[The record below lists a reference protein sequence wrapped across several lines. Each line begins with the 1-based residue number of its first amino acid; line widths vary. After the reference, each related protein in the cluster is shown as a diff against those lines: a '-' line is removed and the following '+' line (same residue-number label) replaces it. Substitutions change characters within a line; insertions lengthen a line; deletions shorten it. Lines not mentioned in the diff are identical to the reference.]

1 MKLVKIQSIP
11 SPTCHPKTTKTRSR
25 QSPLFTSSTPSWDS
39 APLRRHQGCWHLES
53 GILLSI
59 ALSPQDWVILTQ
71 RQESQ
76 SQAFS
81 LLQVVNTKIL
91 CNGRQP
97 RHRELFAKRTTNR
110 RKRQNAENR
119 EQSEAL
125 KEEVTTPTQ
134 DPQDPRDYEACKRD
148 IFLWTQC
155 PTLNET

>member
-1 MKLVKIQSIP
+1 MLFRFFIRPHSSPFVIRHKKPTGHWLFIQLAAPNWMDNQWSV
-11 SPTCHPKTTKTRSR
+11 SCMRRMTNGDEWKSETT
-25 QSPLFTSSTPSWDS
+25 PL
-39 APLRRHQGCWHLES
+39 L
-53 GILLSI
+53 
-59 ALSPQDWVILTQ
+59 
-71 RQESQ
+71 Q

-134 DPQDPRDYEACKRD
+134 DPRDYEACKRD
-148 IFLWTQC
+148 VFRWTQY
-155 PTLNET
+155 PTLNGTYIATISKE